1 MSLFNIKTP
10 SKAQSF
16 LMLAMIDAATGLFAI
31 IKPTSD
37 SIMTIQNLLILP
49 GWYTILE
56 LNSLPLTMR
65 EDSIVSYV

>member
-1 MSLFNIKTP
+1 
-10 SKAQSF
+10 
-16 LMLAMIDAATGLFAI
+16 MIDAATCLFET

-49 GWYTILE
+49 GWYTIFE